1 MAATPVMECV
11 VRVDVFVDI
20 EVLHRDADAVLAC
33 IVSSRSRIGVVVTCM
48 VGCCVAAPGN
58 HVVVVVVIGCND
70 R

>member
-20 EVLHRDADAVLAC
+20 EVLHRDADAVVG

-58 HVVVVVVIGCND
+58 RVVVVVIGCND